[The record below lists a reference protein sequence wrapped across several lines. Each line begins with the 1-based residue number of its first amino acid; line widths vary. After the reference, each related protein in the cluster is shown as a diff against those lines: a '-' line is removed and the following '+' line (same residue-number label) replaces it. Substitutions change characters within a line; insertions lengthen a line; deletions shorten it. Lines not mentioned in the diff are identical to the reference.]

1 MLKIKTD
8 IYLAIFLLFF
18 VCACAHDEM
27 DEMPL
32 TQDEIKFVATSGKV
46 TRAGGETS
54 LAKYI
59 DNFRVYGINTNNTNT
74 LVFDNYV
81 LWYDQQLSNSNTN
94 YWEYVGRNPIDD
106 DKLQTIKYWNF
117 SANQY
122 YFWAV
127 AGAKGRSFTP
137 DESNGMIETFST
149 TMTEVDGSASV
160 LYYSKP
166 LKVNRNNYSHPVTF
180 HFVGAHSRMRMAF
193 YETIPGYAVKDVY
206 FHISTSAT
214 QLSECTANGAFNVA
228 GTLTLRY
235 DNTTPDVTC
244 SFAGTETPQ
253 ASHSFGSLNYTTAA
267 SGALAQ
273 NGKSDYL
280 GVLSSAPTYAGNPE
294 TPGYYTNILPSPD
307 NNTPLTIKVDYTL
320 VSLDGSGQEINI
332 TGADATVPAEFCK
345 WKSNYSYTYLFKISD
360 DKLKPITFV
369 AVGEVDNTTD
379 NEQGTITT
387 IGDCSITTHQNG
399 DTDADGIAYE
409 PYVVG
414 KHIEIAVVSKVADNE
429 ASQITLDGSND
440 YVKIYHQTTSYEWIV
455 ETTTEPGA
463 AVSVDNYTNGIA
475 SFNPEQIGTYRIEY
489 WHKED
494 DADAEKKA
502 VKIVSVGA
510 QLYSTDH
517 TGTDLGNG
525 GDSSFK
531 PIETH

>member
-59 DNFRVYGINTNNTNT
+59 DNFRVYGVNTNKSNT

-81 LWYDQQLSNSNTN
+81 LWYDTQLSNSNTHN
-94 YWEYVGRNPIDD
+94 WEYVGQNPIDH
-106 DKLQTIKYWNF
+106 KLQTIKYWNF
-117 SANQY
+117 SADHY

-127 AGAKGRSFTP
+127 AGAEGRFFSPT
-137 DESNGMIETFST
+137 DGMIESFST
-149 TMTEVDGSASV
+149 PMTEVDGNASV

-166 LKVNRNNYSHPVTF
+166 LDVNKDNYSHPVTF
-180 HFVGAHSRMRMAF
+180 QFVGAHSRMRMAF
-193 YETIPGYAVKDVY
+193 YETIPGYAVKDVK
-206 FHISTSAT
+206 FHVGTNDPHSK
-214 QLSECTANGAFNVA
+214 CMANGTFNVE
-228 GTLTLRY
+228 GKLKLTY
-235 DNTTPDVTC
+235 NNSIPDVTS
-244 SFAGTETPQ
+244 SFEGSETQ

-267 SGALAQ
+267 SGKLAQ
-273 NGKSDYL
+273 GSESIYL

-294 TPGYYTNILPSPD
+294 APGYYTNILPLPE
-307 NNTPLTIKVDYTL
+307 NITPLTIKVDYTL

-332 TGADATVPAEFCK
+332 TGADATVPAEFCR
-345 WKSNYSYTYLFKISD
+345 WKSNFSYTYLFKISD

-379 NEQGTITT
+379 NDQGTITT
-387 IGDCSITTHQNG
+387 MGEYSITTHQNG

-414 KHIEIAVVSKVADNE
+414 KHIEIAVSKAADGALQE
-429 ASQITLDGSND
+429 IALTGSKD

-455 ETTTEPGA
+455 ETTETEPVNDITYA
-463 AVSVDNYTNGIA
+463 NSIA

-517 TGTDLGNG
+517 TGTDLGNDG
-525 GDSSFK
+525 ESNFE

>member
-106 DKLQTIKYWNF
+106 KLQTIKYWNF

-127 AGAKGRSFTP
+127 AGAKGRSFDP
-137 DESNGMIETFST
+137 SNGMIETFST

-193 YETIPGYAVKDVY
+193 YETIPGYAVKDVK
-206 FHISTSAT
+206 FHVGTNDPHY
-214 QLSECTANGAFNVA
+214 ECMANGTFNVG
-228 GTLTLRY
+228 GTLKLTY
-235 DNTTPDVTC
+235 DNSIPDVTS
-244 SFAGTETPQ
+244 SFEDSETQ
-253 ASHSFGSLNYTTAA
+253 TSHSFGTLNYTTAA
-267 SGALAQ
+267 SGSLAQ
-273 NGKSDYL
+273 DGESIYL

-294 TPGYYTNILPSPD
+294 APGYYTNILPLPE
-307 NNTPLTIKVDYTL
+307 NITPLTIKVDYTL
-320 VSLDGSGQEINI
+320 VSLDRSGQEINI
-332 TGADATVPAEFCK
+332 TGADATVPAEFCR
-345 WKSNYSYTYLFKISD
+345 WKSNFSYTYLFKISD

-387 IGDCSITTHQNG
+387 LGEYSITTRQNG

-414 KHIEIAVVSKVADNE
+414 DSIEIAVSKAVDNG

-440 YVKIYHQTTSYEWIV
+440 YVIIYHQNTSYEWIV
-455 ETTTEPGA
+455 ETTTGTG
-463 AVSVDNYTNGIA
+463 AVSVDYNTNGIA
-475 SFNPEQIGTYRIEY
+475 SFSPTEVGTYRIEY
-489 WHKED
+489 WHN
-494 DADAEKKA
+494 AEKKA

-525 GDSSFK
+525 GDSNFK

>member
-59 DNFRVYGINTNNTNT
+59 DNFRVYGINTNTNNTNT

-106 DKLQTIKYWNF
+106 KLQTIKYWNF
-117 SANQY
+117 SADQY

-127 AGAKGRSFTP
+127 AGAEDRSFDP
-137 DESNGMIETFST
+137 KNGMIETFST

-193 YETIPGYAVKDVY
+193 YETIPGYAVKDVK

-214 QLSECTANGAFNVA
+214 QLSECTANGAFNA
-228 GTLTLRY
+228 KGILTLKY
-235 DNTTPDVTC
+235 DNNTPDVTS
-244 SFAGTETPQ
+244 SFEDSETQ
-253 ASHSFGSLNYTTAA
+253 TSHSFGTLNYTTAA
-267 SGALAQ
+267 SGSLAQ
-273 NGKSDYL
+273 DGESIYL

-294 TPGYYTNILPSPD
+294 APGYYTNILPLPE
-307 NNTPLTIKVDYTL
+307 NITPLTIKVDYTL

-332 TGADATVPAEFCK
+332 TGADATVPAEFCR
-345 WKSNYSYTYLFKISD
+345 WKSNFSYTYLFKISD

-369 AVGEVDNTTD
+369 AVGEIDNTTD

-387 IGDCSITTHQNG
+387 MGDCSITTHQNG

-414 KHIEIAVVSKVADNE
+414 KQIEVAVSKVADNE

-440 YVKIYHQTTSYEWIV
+440 YVRIYHQTTSYEWIV
-455 ETTTEPGA
+455 ETTET
-463 AVSVDNYTNGIA
+463 VDVVDHYTSGIA
-475 SFNPEQIGTYRIEY
+475 YFNPTEVGTYRIEY
-489 WHKED
+489 WHKEG

-525 GDSSFK
+525 GDSNFE

>member
-59 DNFRVYGINTNNTNT
+59 DNFRVYGVNTNKSNT

-81 LWYDQQLSNSNTN
+81 LWYDTQLSNSNTHN
-94 YWEYVGRNPIDD
+94 WEYVGQNPIDH
-106 DKLQTIKYWNF
+106 KLQTIKYWNF
-117 SANQY
+117 SADQY
-122 YFWAV
+122 FFWAV

-193 YETIPGYAVKDVY
+193 YETIPGYAVKDVK
-206 FHISTSAT
+206 FHISTSDT
-214 QLSECTANGAFNVA
+214 LSECTANGSFNA
-228 GTLTLRY
+228 KGILTLKY
-235 DNTTPDVTC
+235 DNNTPDVAY
-244 SFAGTETPQ
+244 SFAGTETQ

-307 NNTPLTIKVDYTL
+307 NETPLTIKVDYKL

-332 TGADATVPAEFCK
+332 TGADATVPAEFCR

-379 NEQGTITT
+379 NDQGTITT
-387 IGDCSITTHQNG
+387 MGDYSITTHQNG
-399 DTDADGIAYE
+399 DTDADGIAY
-409 PYVVG
+409 VVD
-414 KHIEIAVVSKVADNE
+414 KQIEVVVSETTADG

-440 YVKIYHQTTSYEWIV
+440 YVIIYHQNTSYEWIV
-455 ETTTEPGA
+455 ETTTGTG
-463 AVSVDNYTNGIA
+463 AVSVDYNTNGIA
-475 SFNPEQIGTYRIEY
+475 SFSPTEVGTYRIEY
-489 WHKED
+489 WHN
-494 DADAEKKA
+494 AEKKA

-525 GDSSFK
+525 GDSNFK

>member
-27 DEMPL
+27 YEMPL

-59 DNFRVYGINTNNTNT
+59 DNFRVYGINKNNTNNTNT

-94 YWEYVGRNPIDD
+94 YWEYVGQNPIDH
-106 DKLQTIKYWNF
+106 KLQTIKYWNF
-117 SANQY
+117 SADHY

-127 AGAKGRSFTP
+127 AGAEDRFFTRT
-137 DESNGMIETFST
+137 NGMIESFST
-149 TMTEVDGSASV
+149 PMTEVDGNASV

-166 LKVNRNNYSHPVTF
+166 LDVNKDNYSHPVTF

-193 YETIPGYAVKDVY
+193 YETIPGYAVKNVK

-214 QLSECTANGAFNVA
+214 QLSECTANGTFNVE
-228 GTLTLRY
+228 GKLKLTY
-235 DNTTPDVTC
+235 DNSIPDVTS
-244 SFAGTETPQ
+244 SFEGSKKQT
-253 ASHSFGSLNYTTAA
+253 SHSFGTLNYTTAA
-267 SGALAQ
+267 SGSLAQ
-273 NGKSDYL
+273 DGESIYL

-294 TPGYYTNILPSPD
+294 TPGYYTNILPWPE
-307 NNTPLTIKVDYTL
+307 NITPLTIKVDYTL
-320 VSLDGSGQEINI
+320 VSLDGSGQEIKI
-332 TGADATVPAEFCK
+332 TEADATVPAEFCR

-414 KHIEIAVVSKVADNE
+414 KHIEVAVVSKVADNE

-455 ETTTEPGA
+455 ETTTGTG
-463 AVSVDNYTNGIA
+463 AVSVDYNTNGIA
-475 SFNPEQIGTYRIEY
+475 YFNPEKIGTYRIEY
-489 WHKED
+489 WHKEG

-525 GDSSFK
+525 GDSNFE

>member
-59 DNFRVYGINTNNTNT
+59 DNFRVYGININTNNTNT

-117 SANQY
+117 SANPY

-127 AGAKGRSFTP
+127 AGAEGRFFKPT
-137 DESNGMIETFST
+137 NGMIDTIST

-193 YETIPGYAVKDVY
+193 YETIPGYAVKDVK
-206 FHISTSAT
+206 FHVGTNDPDSV
-214 QLSECTANGAFNVA
+214 CMANGTFNVA
-228 GTLTLRY
+228 GTLKLDY
-235 DNTTPDVTC
+235 YNNIETPDVTC
-244 SFAGTETPQ
+244 SFTGTKKQ

-307 NNTPLTIKVDYTL
+307 NETPLTIKVDYTL

-332 TGADATVPAEFCK
+332 TEADATVPAEFCR

-387 IGDCSITTHQNG
+387 MGEYSITTHQNGDG

-414 KHIEIAVVSKVADNE
+414 KHIEVAVVSKVADNE

-440 YVKIYHQTTSYEWIV
+440 YVKIYHQNTSYEWIV
-455 ETTTEPGA
+455 ETTET
-463 AVSVDNYTNGIA
+463 VDVVDHYTSGIA
-475 SFNPEQIGTYRIEY
+475 YFNPTEVGTYRIEY

-525 GDSSFK
+525 GDSNFK

>member
-59 DNFRVYGINTNNTNT
+59 DNFRVYGININTNNTNT

-94 YWEYVGRNPIDD
+94 YWEYVGQNPIDH
-106 DKLQTIKYWNF
+106 KLQTIKYWNF
-117 SANQY
+117 SADQY

-137 DESNGMIETFST
+137 DESNGMIETFS

-193 YETIPGYAVKDVY
+193 YETIPGYAVKDVK
-206 FHISTSAT
+206 FHVGTNAPHSV
-214 QLSECTANGAFNVA
+214 CMANGAFNVG
-228 GTLTLRY
+228 GTLKLTYNNLI
-235 DNTTPDVTC
+235 PDVTS
-244 SFAGTETPQ
+244 SFEGSKKQT
-253 ASHSFGSLNYTTAA
+253 SHSFGSLNYTTAA

-307 NNTPLTIKVDYTL
+307 NETPLTIKVDYTL

-332 TGADATVPAEFCK
+332 TGADATVPAEFCR

-387 IGDCSITTHQNG
+387 MGEYSITTHQNG

-414 KHIEIAVVSKVADNE
+414 KHIEVVVSETTADG

-463 AVSVDNYTNGIA
+463 LSVDYNTNGIA
-475 SFNPEQIGTYRIEY
+475 SFSPTEVGTYRIEY
-489 WHKED
+489 WHKEG

>member
-27 DEMPL
+27 YEMPL

-106 DKLQTIKYWNF
+106 KLQTIKYWNF

-180 HFVGAHSRMRMAF
+180 QFVGAHSRMRMAF
-193 YETIPGYAVKDVY
+193 YETIPGYAVKDVK
-206 FHISTSAT
+206 FHVGTNDPDSV
-214 QLSECTANGAFNVA
+214 CMANGAFNVG
-228 GTLTLRY
+228 GTLKLTY
-235 DNTTPDVTC
+235 NNSIPDVTS
-244 SFAGTETPQ
+244 SFTGTKKQ

-332 TGADATVPAEFCK
+332 TGADATVPAEFCR

-387 IGDCSITTHQNG
+387 MGEYSITTHQNG

-414 KHIEIAVVSKVADNE
+414 DSIEIAVSKAVDNG
-429 ASQITLDGSND
+429 ASQIPIASDGSD

-455 ETTTEPGA
+455 ETTETEPVNDITYA
-463 AVSVDNYTNGIA
+463 NSIA

-489 WHKED
+489 WHKEG

-525 GDSSFK
+525 GDSNFK

>member
-18 VCACAHDEM
+18 VCACAHDEI

-81 LWYDQQLSNSNTN
+81 LWYDTQLSNSNTN
-94 YWEYVGRNPIDD
+94 YWEYVGQNPIDH
-106 DKLQTIKYWNF
+106 KLQTIKYWNF
-117 SANQY
+117 SADHY

-127 AGAKGRSFTP
+127 AGAEGRFFTRT
-137 DESNGMIETFST
+137 NGMIESFST
-149 TMTEVDGSASV
+149 PMTEVDGNASV

-166 LKVNRNNYSHPVTF
+166 LDVNKDNYSHPVTF

-193 YETIPGYAVKDVY
+193 YETIPGYAVKDVK
-206 FHISTSAT
+206 FHVGTNGPHY
-214 QLSECTANGAFNVA
+214 ECMANGTFNVG
-228 GTLTLRY
+228 GTLKLTY
-235 DNTTPDVTC
+235 DNSIPDVTS
-244 SFAGTETPQ
+244 SFEDSETQ
-253 ASHSFGSLNYTTAA
+253 TSHSFGSLNYTTAA
-267 SGALAQ
+267 SGSLAQ
-273 NGKSDYL
+273 DGKSIYL

-294 TPGYYTNILPSPD
+294 APGYYTNILPLPE
-307 NNTPLTIKVDYTL
+307 NITPLTIKVDYTL

-332 TGADATVPAEFCK
+332 TGADATVPAEFCR

-387 IGDCSITTHQNG
+387 MGDYSITTHQNG

-414 KHIEIAVVSKVADNE
+414 KHIEIAVSKAADGALQE
-429 ASQITLDGSND
+429 IALTGSKD

-455 ETTTEPGA
+455 ETTET
-463 AVSVDNYTNGIA
+463 VDVVDHYTSGIA
-475 SFNPEQIGTYRIEY
+475 YFNPTEVGTYRIEY
-489 WHKED
+489 WHKEG

-525 GDSSFK
+525 GDSNFK

>member
-59 DNFRVYGINTNNTNT
+59 DNFRVYGINKNNTNNTNT

-94 YWEYVGRNPIDD
+94 YWEYVGQNPIDH
-106 DKLQTIKYWNF
+106 KLQTIKYWNF
-117 SANQY
+117 SADHY

-127 AGAKGRSFTP
+127 AGAEDRFFTRT
-137 DESNGMIETFST
+137 NGMIESFST
-149 TMTEVDGSASV
+149 PMTEVDGNASV

-166 LKVNRNNYSHPVTF
+166 LDVNKDNYSHPVTF

-193 YETIPGYAVKDVY
+193 YETIPGYAVKDVK
-206 FHISTSAT
+206 FHVGTNAT
-214 QLSECTANGAFNVA
+214 QYSECMANGSFNVA

-244 SFAGTETPQ
+244 SFTGTKKQ

-320 VSLDGSGQEINI
+320 VSLDGSRQEIKI
-332 TGADATVPAEFCK
+332 TEADATVPAEFCR

-387 IGDCSITTHQNG
+387 MGEYSITTHQKG
-399 DTDADGIAYE
+399 DTDENGISYE
-409 PYVVG
+409 PYIAT
-414 KHIEIAVVSKVADNE
+414 KPIEIAVSNANETGAEKV
-429 ASQITLDGSND
+429 TLADGSI
-440 YVKIYHQTTSYEWIV
+440 KIYHQTTSYEWIV
-455 ETTTEPGA
+455 ETTETDP
-463 AVSVDNYTNGIA
+463 VDDLSFADGLA
-475 SFNPEQIGTYRIEY
+475 SFVPQKIGTYRIEY
-489 WHKED
+489 WHN
-494 DADAEKKA
+494 AEKKA

-525 GDSSFK
+525 GDSNFE

>member
-27 DEMPL
+27 YEMPL

-59 DNFRVYGINTNNTNT
+59 DNFRVYGINKNNTNNTNT

-106 DKLQTIKYWNF
+106 KLQTIKYWNF
-117 SANQY
+117 SADQY

-127 AGAKGRSFTP
+127 AGAEDRSFTP
-137 DESNGMIETFST
+137 DESNGMIETF
-149 TMTEVDGSASV
+149 MTEVDGNASV

-166 LKVNRNNYSHPVTF
+166 LDVNKDNYSHPVTF

-193 YETIPGYAVKDVY
+193 YETIPGYAVKDVK
-206 FHISTSAT
+206 FHVGTNAT
-214 QLSECTANGAFNVA
+214 QYSECMANGSFNVA

-253 ASHSFGSLNYTTAA
+253 TSHSFGTLNYTTAA

-307 NNTPLTIKVDYTL
+307 NETPLTIKVDYKL

-332 TGADATVPAEFCK
+332 TGADATVPAEFCR

-387 IGDCSITTHQNG
+387 MGDYSITTHQNG

-414 KHIEIAVVSKVADNE
+414 KHIEIAVSKAADGALQE
-429 ASQITLDGSND
+429 IALTGSKD

-455 ETTTEPGA
+455 ETTETEPVNDITYA
-463 AVSVDNYTNGIA
+463 NSIA

-489 WHKED
+489 WHKEG

-525 GDSSFK
+525 GDSNFE

>member
-81 LWYDQQLSNSNTN
+81 LWYDQQLSNSNTHN
-94 YWEYVGRNPIDD
+94 WEYVGQNPIDH
-106 DKLQTIKYWNF
+106 KLQTIKYWNF
-117 SANQY
+117 SADQY

-127 AGAKGRSFTP
+127 AGAEDRSFTP
-137 DESNGMIETFST
+137 NSNGMIETFST

-193 YETIPGYAVKDVY
+193 YETIPGYAVKDVQ
-206 FHISTSAT
+206 FHISTGAT
-214 QLSECTANGAFNVA
+214 QLSECTANGSFNVA
-228 GTLTLRY
+228 GTLNLDY
-235 DNTTPDVTC
+235 NNNIETPDVTC
-244 SFAGTETPQ
+244 SFTGTKKQ

-332 TGADATVPAEFCK
+332 TGADATVPAEFCR

-369 AVGEVDNTTD
+369 AVGEIDNTTD

-387 IGDCSITTHQNG
+387 MGEYSITTHQNGDG

-414 KHIEIAVVSKVADNE
+414 KHIEIAVSKAADGALQE
-429 ASQITLDGSND
+429 IALTGSND

-455 ETTTEPGA
+455 ETTTGTG
-463 AVSVDNYTNGIA
+463 AVSVDYNTSGIA
-475 SFNPEQIGTYRIEY
+475 YFNPEKIGTYRIEY
-489 WHKED
+489 WHKEG

-525 GDSSFK
+525 GDSNFK